1 MKWLLLVIRCEPPL
15 NLNEFDYIPLGT
27 ALLQTLFSPRVT
39 VSMVIRST
47 LHLASSFS
55 LIPISRF
62 RRAAKF
68 THSMR
73 VIRCTFT
80 LLPSTTSTASS
91 IHRPENL
98 RILHDTSEVWSLMY
112 IERCSMVESLG
123 IQTTRRARMGSSES
137 FTRHS
142 LWPF

>member
-1 MKWLLLVIRCEPPL
+1 MKWLLLVIRCKPPL
-15 NLNEFDYIPLGT
+15 DLNESVYILLGT
-27 ALLQTLFSPRVT
+27 ALLRTLFSPLVM
-39 VSMVIRST
+39 VSMVTRST
-47 LHLASSFS
+47 LRSASSFS

-62 RRAAKF
+62 HRAAKS

-73 VIRCTFT
+73 VIRCIST
-80 LLPSTTSTASS
+80 LPPSTTSTASS
-91 IHRPENL
+91 THRPENL

-112 IERCSMVESLG
+112 IERCSTVESLG
-123 IQTTRRARMGSSES
+123 IQTTRRARMGSSDY

>member
-1 MKWLLLVIRCEPPL
+1 MKWLLLVIRCEPPV

-91 IHRPENL
+91 IHRPENH
-98 RILHDTSEVWSLMY
+98 RIPHDTSEVWSLTY

-123 IQTTRRARMGSSES
+123 IQTTRRARMGSSEY

>member
-1 MKWLLLVIRCEPPL
+1 MKWLLLAIRCKL
-15 NLNEFDYIPLGT
+15 SLDLNEFVYILIGT

-39 VSMVIRST
+39 VSMVTRST
-47 LHLASSFS
+47 LRSASSFS

-62 RRAAKF
+62 HRAAKF

-73 VIRCTFT
+73 VIRCIST
-80 LLPSTTSTASS
+80 LLPSSTSIASS
-91 IHRPENL
+91 THRPENL
-98 RILHDTSEVWSLMY
+98 RTPHDTSEVWSLMY
-112 IERCSMVESLG
+112 IERCSTVESLG
-123 IQTTRRARMGSSES
+123 IQTIRRARMGSSDY